1 MSKTTNTVLG
11 VLAASAVGA
20 ALGIL
25 FAPDKGS
32 RTRGRIQEGANRVRD
47 GFVDKANYLGDE
59 ISTRFTTTKN
69 QILGETKD
77 LVNTAKERNEE
88 ELSHLEDK
96 LNSMKDRNSKIS
108 ANQPMRNGY
117 F

>member
-32 RTRGRIQEGANRVRD
+32 RTRGKIQEGANRVRD
-47 GFVDKANYLGDE
+47 GFVDQANYLGEE
-59 ISTRFTTTKN
+59 ISNRYTSTKN
-69 QILGETKD
+69 QILGQTEGI
-77 LVNTAKERNEE
+77 VATAKQRNAD

-96 LNSMKDRNSKIS
+96 LNSMKDHNSKIS
-108 ANQPMRNGY
+108 AN
-117 F
+117 